1 MPRENECKRN
11 IYPRGKINVSAV
23 IVVSRKQMEEEEG
36 ERRGVGTVRVAEARA
51 IRHRYYLKGMSLSSL
66 LLVSKHRNN
75 TSQHGCLRNEVLS
88 GGVDPA

>member
-36 ERRGVGTVRVAEARA
+36 ERRGVCTLGLQKRERFVTD
-51 IRHRYYLKGMSLSSL
+51 II
-66 LLVSKHRNN
+66 
-75 TSQHGCLRNEVLS
+75 
-88 GGVDPA
+88 